1 MHCTQNDHQSL
12 NDSVA
17 PLVDKTDILDGLLNM
32 KFIFGTFL
40 WFSYLVELMLDEH
53 SSKILAVLVDM
64 PLYHP

>member
-17 PLVDKTDILDGLLNM
+17 PLVDKTDNLDGLLNR
-32 KFIFGTFL
+32 KFIFDKYL
-40 WFSYLVELMLDEH
+40 WFSHLVELMPDEH
-53 SSKILAVLVDM
+53 SSKILVVLVDR